1 VKFLV
6 DNQLPTALARLITS
20 QGHECEHV
28 LDIGLACSSDREIWE
43 YARKGDRIVITMDD
57 DFLYLANRS
66 ESEGR
71 LIWVRLGNCR
81 TSVLLAEFG
90 RLWPRI
96 VAALEG
102 GERVVEMQ

>member
-1 VKFLV
+1 MKFLV

-20 QGHECEHV
+20 QGHDCEHV
-28 LDIGLACSSDREIWE
+28 LDIALSSSSDREIWE
-43 YARKGDRIVITMDD
+43 YARKGDRIVITKDE

-81 TSVLLAEFG
+81 SSVLLAEFG

-96 VAALEG
+96 IAAFEA

>member
-1 VKFLV
+1 MKFLV

-28 LDIGLACSSDREIWE
+28 LDISLARSSDREIWE
-43 YARKGDRIVITMDD
+43 YARETDRIVITKDD
-57 DFLYLANRS
+57 DFLYLANRP
-66 ESEGR
+66 EPEGR

-81 TSVLLAEFG
+81 TSELLAEFG

-96 VAALEG
+96 IAAFEA